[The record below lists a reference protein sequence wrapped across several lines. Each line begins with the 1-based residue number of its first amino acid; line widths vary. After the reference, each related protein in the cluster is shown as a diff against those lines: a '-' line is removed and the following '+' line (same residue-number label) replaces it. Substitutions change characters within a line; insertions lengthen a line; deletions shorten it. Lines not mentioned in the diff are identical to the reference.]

1 MEPSPVVS
9 ESPLLCECGSA
20 VEVVLKFVLGKR
32 GIWDGELE
40 DVLQRG
46 KL

>member
-1 MEPSPVVS
+1 MEPSPVVT
-9 ESPLLCECGSA
+9 ESPLLSQSGSV
-20 VEVVLKFVLGKR
+20 VEVVLKFVFGKR